1 MAKKKAKKAMKGK
14 MPPFMA
20 KDVEVPKKGAMPMK
34 AAKGKKRAKKSS
46 KAKLEG
52 VRF

>member
-14 MPPFMA
+14 
-20 KDVEVPKKGAMPMK
+20 
-34 AAKGKKRAKKSS
+34 KRAKKFSA
-46 KAKLEG
+46 KKLEG